1 MRRTTCRLIRLI
13 SATDCKAS
21 HYKDLISVVLP
32 KLNACSIRI
41 RVNTTNNIL
50 FRIRGPAFPL
60 EISKKGVISQIEMR
74 GLAIM

>member
-1 MRRTTCRLIRLI
+1 MRRTTCRLIHLI
-13 SATDCKAS
+13 SATNCEAS

-50 FRIRGPAFPL
+50 FGMRGVAFPP
-60 EISKKGVISQIEMR
+60 EIFEKGVVSQIEMR
-74 GLAIM
+74 GLTIM